1 MRERLGGVFSFD
13 KTKQNQAKLKQ
24 DLVKREDGIKGGEG
38 LEREVRV
45 RVLDACMHQARP
57 SMKRGRDMGD
67 DPLKD
72 SNQNQKTRMWWF
84 LHGPCK
90 TINAM
95 LNLVKTIIFT
105 WHYSYAFPNVGLSQ
119 AKE

>member
-1 MRERLGGVFSFD
+1 MTRPS
-13 KTKQNQAKLKQ
+13 KNQAKLKQ

-38 LEREVRV
+38 LEREVRF
-45 RVLDACMHQARP
+45 RVLDAFMHQARP

-84 LHGPCK
+84 LHGPC
-90 TINAM
+90 INSKC
-95 LNLVKTIIFT
+95 LL
-105 WHYSYAFPNVGLSQ
+105 
-119 AKE
+119 